1 MSAGLTS
8 EEQAILNLLRA
19 TYDRPIYRKQNRA
32 EYLVLAIV
40 DRLRAQLA
48 DLEQRMAAR
57 GAMLESFALVHNHKS
72 SDEDTARDIAAIKEA
87 RRALAD
93 LPDAP
98 GEKQ

>member
-48 DLEQRMAAR
+48 HANA
-57 GAMLESFALVHNHKS
+57 K
-72 SDEDTARDIAAIKEA
+72 RDHAEKPDVANKLSTLL
-87 RRALAD
+87 RRAAKIAKGG
-93 LPDAP
+93 DA
-98 GEKQ
+98 GN